1 MSKSTTDNLHLDLDT
16 TAKER
21 IKQPKLYRVL
31 LVNDDFT
38 PMDFVVLVLMKFFS
52 MDSDAAVRIML
63 DVHNKGTGECGVY
76 TRDIAETKMQ
86 QANSYAREHK
96 HPLLCQIEQC
106 TI

>member
-1 MSKSTTDNLHLDLDT
+1 MSKSTTNSLHLNEGAATKDQL
-16 TAKER
+16 
-21 IKQPKLYRVL
+21 KQPHLYRVL

-38 PMDFVVLVLMKFFS
+38 PMDFVVLILMKFFS
-52 MDSDAAVRIML
+52 RDSEAAVRIML
-63 DVHNKGTGECGVY
+63 DVHNTGKGECGVY

-86 QANSYAREHK
+86 QANSYSREHK

>member
-1 MSKSTTDNLHLDLDT
+1 MSKSTTEKPYLDLDT
-16 TAKER
+16 TTEKV
-21 IKQPKLYRVL
+21 KQPNLYRVL
-31 LVNDDFT
+31 LFNDDFT
-38 PMDFVVLVLMKFFS
+38 PMDFVVLVLVKFFS
-52 MDSDAAVRIML
+52 MDNESAVRIML
-63 DVHNKGTGECGVY
+63 DIHNKGRGECGIY